1 MFKDKNGQFSAG
13 KLIAF
18 IAAIVAVI
26 IVAASCVTGVPA
38 GHTGVVVN
46 MGRVSETVLQEGFH
60 FKTPFVQEIV
70 QIDNRIVKLE
80 VATDAFSK
88 DLHTVST
95 VLAVNYRIAKD
106 MSYSIYKE
114 VGSNFESVLVMPAVN
129 EVLKAV
135 VAKYTASDLVASR
148 SEVSVMLDEELN
160 GKLNARGIFIEDLNI
175 IDWDFSAEYIAAVE
189 AKQVAEQN
197 LIKTK
202 TEQEE
207 QIVIAE
213 AEAKKKRIA
222 AEADSDT
229 AIIAAKAEAERIRI
243 EAEATAEANRTIAE
257 SLNDAILRNKTIEKW
272 DGQLPRVTAGEGSTH
287 MISVPMEKAYK
298 KEVFIYGQILGR
310 SQLRPW
316 RKLRR
321 VHDRHGCGRAQL
333 RFQREHSLRL
343 PRGRPRRYAQN
354 RSFSQGAR
362 RKHGRAPGLSG
373 FSRLR
378 AQEPER
384 ERKRYA

>member
-13 KLIAF
+13 RLIAF

-26 IVAASCVTGVPA
+26 IVAASCFTVVPA

-88 DLHTVST
+88 DLQTVST

-229 AIIAAKAEAERIRI
+229 AIIAAKAEAERI

-272 DGQLPRVTAGEGSTH
+272 DGQLPRVTTGEGSTP
-287 MISVPMEKAYK
+287 MISVPME
-298 KEVFIYGQILGR
+298 
-310 SQLRPW
+310 
-316 RKLRR
+316 
-321 VHDRHGCGRAQL
+321 
-333 RFQREHSLRL
+333 
-343 PRGRPRRYAQN
+343 
-354 RSFSQGAR
+354 
-362 RKHGRAPGLSG
+362 
-373 FSRLR
+373 
-378 AQEPER
+378 
-384 ERKRYA
+384 

>member
-26 IVAASCVTGVPA
+26 IVAASCFTVVPA

-46 MGRVSETVLQEGFH
+46 MDRVSETVLQEGFH

-88 DLHTVST
+88 DLQTVST

-106 MSYSIYKE
+106 MSYPIYKE

-135 VAKYTASDLVASR
+135 AAKYTASDLVASR

-202 TEQEE
+202 TE
-207 QIVIAE
+207 
-213 AEAKKKRIA
+213 
-222 AEADSDT
+222 
-229 AIIAAKAEAERIRI
+229 
-243 EAEATAEANRTIAE
+243 
-257 SLNDAILRNKTIEKW
+257 
-272 DGQLPRVTAGEGSTH
+272 
-287 MISVPMEKAYK
+287 
-298 KEVFIYGQILGR
+298 
-310 SQLRPW
+310 
-316 RKLRR
+316 
-321 VHDRHGCGRAQL
+321 
-333 RFQREHSLRL
+333 
-343 PRGRPRRYAQN
+343 
-354 RSFSQGAR
+354 
-362 RKHGRAPGLSG
+362 
-373 FSRLR
+373 
-378 AQEPER
+378 
-384 ERKRYA
+384 

>member
-26 IVAASCVTGVPA
+26 IVAAGCFTVVPA

-70 QIDNRIVKLE
+70 RIDNRIVKLE

-88 DLHTVST
+88 DLQTVST

-272 DGQLPRVTAGEGSTH
+272 DGQLPRVTAGEGPTP
-287 MISVPMEKAYK
+287 MISVPME
-298 KEVFIYGQILGR
+298 
-310 SQLRPW
+310 
-316 RKLRR
+316 
-321 VHDRHGCGRAQL
+321 
-333 RFQREHSLRL
+333 
-343 PRGRPRRYAQN
+343 
-354 RSFSQGAR
+354 
-362 RKHGRAPGLSG
+362 
-373 FSRLR
+373 
-378 AQEPER
+378 
-384 ERKRYA
+384 

>member
-13 KLIAF
+13 RLIAF

-26 IVAASCVTGVPA
+26 IVTASCFTVVPA

-88 DLHTVST
+88 DLQTVST

-243 EAEATAEANRTIAE
+243 EAEANRTIAE

-272 DGQLPRVTAGEGSTH
+272 DGQLPRVTAGEGSTP
-287 MISVPMEKAYK
+287 MISVPME
-298 KEVFIYGQILGR
+298 
-310 SQLRPW
+310 
-316 RKLRR
+316 
-321 VHDRHGCGRAQL
+321 
-333 RFQREHSLRL
+333 
-343 PRGRPRRYAQN
+343 
-354 RSFSQGAR
+354 
-362 RKHGRAPGLSG
+362 
-373 FSRLR
+373 
-378 AQEPER
+378 
-384 ERKRYA
+384 

>member
-26 IVAASCVTGVPA
+26 IVAASCFTVVPA

-88 DLHTVST
+88 DLQTVST

-175 IDWDFSAEYIAAVE
+175 IDWVFSAEYIAAVE

-257 SLNDAILRNKTIEKW
+257 SLNDARLGNNTIEIW
-272 DGQLPRVTAGEGSTH
+272 DGLLPRVTAGEGSTA
-287 MISVPMEKAYK
+287 MISVPME
-298 KEVFIYGQILGR
+298 
-310 SQLRPW
+310 
-316 RKLRR
+316 
-321 VHDRHGCGRAQL
+321 
-333 RFQREHSLRL
+333 
-343 PRGRPRRYAQN
+343 
-354 RSFSQGAR
+354 
-362 RKHGRAPGLSG
+362 
-373 FSRLR
+373 
-378 AQEPER
+378 
-384 ERKRYA
+384 

>member
-26 IVAASCVTGVPA
+26 IVAASCFTVVPA

-88 DLHTVST
+88 DLQTVST

-229 AIIAAKAEAERIRI
+229 AIIAAKAEAERIR
-243 EAEATAEANRTIAE
+243 TIAE

-272 DGQLPRVTAGEGSTH
+272 DGQLPRVTAGEGSTP
-287 MISVPMEKAYK
+287 MISVPME
-298 KEVFIYGQILGR
+298 
-310 SQLRPW
+310 
-316 RKLRR
+316 
-321 VHDRHGCGRAQL
+321 
-333 RFQREHSLRL
+333 
-343 PRGRPRRYAQN
+343 
-354 RSFSQGAR
+354 
-362 RKHGRAPGLSG
+362 
-373 FSRLR
+373 
-378 AQEPER
+378 
-384 ERKRYA
+384 

>member
-26 IVAASCVTGVPA
+26 IVAASCFTVVPA

-88 DLHTVST
+88 DLQTVST

-222 AEADSDT
+222 A
-229 AIIAAKAEAERIRI
+229 KAEAERIRI

-272 DGQLPRVTAGEGSTH
+272 DGQLPRVTAGEGSTP
-287 MISVPMEKAYK
+287 MISVPME
-298 KEVFIYGQILGR
+298 
-310 SQLRPW
+310 
-316 RKLRR
+316 
-321 VHDRHGCGRAQL
+321 
-333 RFQREHSLRL
+333 
-343 PRGRPRRYAQN
+343 
-354 RSFSQGAR
+354 
-362 RKHGRAPGLSG
+362 
-373 FSRLR
+373 
-378 AQEPER
+378 
-384 ERKRYA
+384 

>member
-18 IAAIVAVI
+18 IAAVVAVI
-26 IVAASCVTGVPA
+26 IVAASCFTVVPA

-88 DLHTVST
+88 DLQTVST

-257 SLNDAILRNKTIEKW
+257 SLNDAILRNKIIEK
-272 DGQLPRVTAGEGSTH
+272 
-287 MISVPMEKAYK
+287 M
-298 KEVFIYGQILGR
+298 GR
-310 SQLRPW
+310 SASPRY
-316 RKLRR
+316 
-321 VHDRHGCGRAQL
+321 
-333 RFQREHSLRL
+333 
-343 PRGRPRRYAQN
+343 RGRRLHAHDI
-354 RSFSQGAR
+354 RS
-362 RKHGRAPGLSG
+362 HGVSI
-373 FSRLR
+373 
-378 AQEPER
+378 
-384 ERKRYA
+384 

>member
-13 KLIAF
+13 RLIAF

-26 IVAASCVTGVPA
+26 IVAASCFTVVPA

-88 DLHTVST
+88 DLQTVST

-202 TEQEE
+202 TEQ
-207 QIVIAE
+207 IVIAE

-272 DGQLPRVTAGEGSTH
+272 DGQLPRVTTGEGSTP
-287 MISVPMEKAYK
+287 MISVPME
-298 KEVFIYGQILGR
+298 
-310 SQLRPW
+310 
-316 RKLRR
+316 
-321 VHDRHGCGRAQL
+321 
-333 RFQREHSLRL
+333 
-343 PRGRPRRYAQN
+343 
-354 RSFSQGAR
+354 
-362 RKHGRAPGLSG
+362 
-373 FSRLR
+373 
-378 AQEPER
+378 
-384 ERKRYA
+384 

>member
-26 IVAASCVTGVPA
+26 IVAASCFTVVPA
-38 GHTGVVVN
+38 GHRGVVVI

-88 DLHTVST
+88 DLQTVST

-272 DGQLPRVTAGEGSTH
+272 DGQLPRVTTGEGSTP
-287 MISVPMEKAYK
+287 MISVPME
-298 KEVFIYGQILGR
+298 
-310 SQLRPW
+310 
-316 RKLRR
+316 
-321 VHDRHGCGRAQL
+321 
-333 RFQREHSLRL
+333 
-343 PRGRPRRYAQN
+343 
-354 RSFSQGAR
+354 
-362 RKHGRAPGLSG
+362 
-373 FSRLR
+373 
-378 AQEPER
+378 
-384 ERKRYA
+384 

>member
-13 KLIAF
+13 RLIAF

-26 IVAASCVTGVPA
+26 IVAASCFTVVPA

-88 DLHTVST
+88 DLQTVST

-243 EAEATAEANRTIAE
+243 EATAEANRTIAE

-272 DGQLPRVTAGEGSTH
+272 DGQLPRVTAGEGSTP
-287 MISVPMEKAYK
+287 MISVPME
-298 KEVFIYGQILGR
+298 
-310 SQLRPW
+310 
-316 RKLRR
+316 
-321 VHDRHGCGRAQL
+321 
-333 RFQREHSLRL
+333 
-343 PRGRPRRYAQN
+343 
-354 RSFSQGAR
+354 
-362 RKHGRAPGLSG
+362 
-373 FSRLR
+373 
-378 AQEPER
+378 
-384 ERKRYA
+384 

>member
-26 IVAASCVTGVPA
+26 IVAASCFTVVPA

-46 MGRVSETVLQEGFH
+46 MGRVSETVLQEGLH

-88 DLHTVST
+88 DLQTVST

-222 AEADSDT
+222 A
-229 AIIAAKAEAERIRI
+229 KAEAERIRI

-272 DGQLPRVTAGEGSTH
+272 DGQLPRVTAGEGSTP
-287 MISVPMEKAYK
+287 MISVPME
-298 KEVFIYGQILGR
+298 
-310 SQLRPW
+310 
-316 RKLRR
+316 
-321 VHDRHGCGRAQL
+321 
-333 RFQREHSLRL
+333 
-343 PRGRPRRYAQN
+343 
-354 RSFSQGAR
+354 
-362 RKHGRAPGLSG
+362 
-373 FSRLR
+373 
-378 AQEPER
+378 
-384 ERKRYA
+384 

>member
-26 IVAASCVTGVPA
+26 IVAASCFTVVPA

-88 DLHTVST
+88 DLQTVST

-207 QIVIAE
+207 QIVDQVARRRAGGGSEEE
-213 AEAKKKRIA
+213 AHSRRGRFRYRHNSRQGGSRAHTHRGRGHSRGQPHDSGIVKRCN
-222 AEADSDT
+222 T
-229 AIIAAKAEAERIRI
+229 AQQN
-243 EAEATAEANRTIAE
+243 NR
-257 SLNDAILRNKTIEKW
+257 K
-272 DGQLPRVTAGEGSTH
+272 
-287 MISVPMEKAYK
+287 M
-298 KEVFIYGQILGR
+298 GR
-310 SQLRPW
+310 S
-316 RKLRR
+316 
-321 VHDRHGCGRAQL
+321 A
-333 RFQREHSLRL
+333 S
-343 PRGRPRRYAQN
+343 PRY
-354 RSFSQGAR
+354 
-362 RKHGRAPGLSG
+362 HGR
-373 FSRLR
+373 RLHAHDIR
-378 AQEPER
+378 SHGVSI
-384 ERKRYA
+384 

>member
-26 IVAASCVTGVPA
+26 IVATSCFTVVPA

-88 DLHTVST
+88 DLQTVST

-148 SEVSVMLDEELN
+148 SEVSVMLDDELN
-160 GKLNARGIFIEDLNI
+160 SKLNARGIFIEDLNI

-272 DGQLPRVTAGEGSTH
+272 DGQLPRVTAGESSTP
-287 MISVPMEKAYK
+287 MISVPME
-298 KEVFIYGQILGR
+298 
-310 SQLRPW
+310 
-316 RKLRR
+316 
-321 VHDRHGCGRAQL
+321 
-333 RFQREHSLRL
+333 
-343 PRGRPRRYAQN
+343 
-354 RSFSQGAR
+354 
-362 RKHGRAPGLSG
+362 
-373 FSRLR
+373 
-378 AQEPER
+378 
-384 ERKRYA
+384 